1 MDSTI
6 PNQATTRRRSHRL
19 SLSADFVE
27 PRACPHWMRHLA
39 SALTRITGSPI
50 FPDPFLVWGGT
61 QWNSVSSVRRSHRF
75 SKRKGFGC
83 DPLAP
88 RLMHGFRSSGDA
100 TSEPEF
106 LKALPFPRGRTTE
119 LPPLLEKF
127 FERSWIPSPT
137 STPTREGPFPQSIG
151 SPIRCVPA
159 SRGSPRGRPQ
169 RALGASWNGRESGFQ
184 RA

>member
-137 STPTREGPFPQSIG
+137 STPTREGTSPLFIG
-151 SPIRCVPA
+151 LPSEFARKN
-159 SRGSPRGRPQ
+159 RQFPRGRLQ
-169 RALGASWNGRESGFQ
+169 KALGALWIGLETGSHG
-184 RA
+184 A